1 MVDEGEKEIE
11 GEIKIRAV
19 VTLVKGG

>member
-1 MVDEGEKEIE
+1 MVDEGEKKIE